1 MKDYKLKSGN
11 IQEGCIE
18 WELDENKNIN
28 SLEELAKHGARIMLR
43 ITLKN
48 EIDEFIEK
56 TETLRNEKGRRLVY
70 RNGYHREREIQTR
83 IGPVKAKRPRV
94 DF

>member
-1 MKDYKLKSGN
+1 
-11 IQEGCIE
+11 
-18 WELDENKNIN
+18 
-28 SLEELAKHGARIMLR
+28 MLR
-43 ITLKN
+43 IALN
-48 EIDEFIEK
+48 DEIKEFMEK
-56 TETLRNEKGRRLVY
+56 TETLRDEEGRRLVY